1 MDLIT
6 VIRVSGRLV
15 HDQCVLASVHED
27 LEIQVGQGGVG
38 DARNFLYGGG
48 FLWLVYGTFIH
59 SLPVILANLITF
71 ILAMAISILRI
82 RYGA

>member
-48 FLWLVYGTFIH
+48 SSG
-59 SLPVILANLITF
+59 SS
-71 ILAMAISILRI
+71 MERSSILYRSFLQTLP
-82 RYGA
+82 RAPWQ